1 MSRRVC
7 LRCDWSGDTKA
18 PACPSCGAPLFAP
31 AGADRRAEP
40 ARRGPRLPRLRG
52 RERDPD
58 PGEGPPPTEPSST
71 DAVPATPSD
80 RSTAGRIGMALL
92 LVAAVAG
99 VIVVQ
104 SNTED
109 PNAPS
114 GRIEGMQGILLYV
127 EPDPATGRSQVWLW
141 NLETGAIREGPEI
154 ATPTEMVDASRAGSG
169 WVGLTSGSGDER
181 RGSYLDGFGA
191 DDEEVPVA
199 HGAGVA
205 WGPFGGH
212 VSSLT
217 RSDLGRCSIL
227 TSAIALETDVSF
239 PPFPCDRLGT
249 VALSSASTFVD
260 VTEGD
265 VTSIYSTLGNDQLV
279 VEVGDAELAGVSET
293 GRVLAV
299 PTDLLAP
306 AGAERPVPRS
316 LDPRRDPRP
325 RPPQRSQEGAG
336 PVRRGGRLL
345 DVRGLRRVVALR

>member
-1 MSRRVC
+1 
-7 LRCDWSGDTKA
+7 
-18 PACPSCGAPLFAP
+18 
-31 AGADRRAEP
+31 
-40 ARRGPRLPRLRG
+40 
-52 RERDPD
+52 
-58 PGEGPPPTEPSST
+58 
-71 DAVPATPSD
+71 
-80 RSTAGRIGMALL
+80 MALL

-127 EPDPATGRSQVWLW
+127 EPDPATGRSRMWLW

-217 RSDLGRCSIL
+217 RTDLGRCSIQ

-249 VALSSASTFVD
+249 VALSSVSTFVA
-260 VTEGD
+260 VTED
-265 VTSIYSTLGNDQLV
+265 AVTSI
-279 VEVGDAELAGVSET
+279 
-293 GRVLAV
+293 
-299 PTDLLAP
+299 
-306 AGAERPVPRS
+306 
-316 LDPRRDPRP
+316 
-325 RPPQRSQEGAG
+325 
-336 PVRRGGRLL
+336 
-345 DVRGLRRVVALR
+345 